1 MRLRRKTLVREYR
14 REAALDL
21 SRPDALEVKSL
32 KAAEDRRRRLR
43 DLLRFSCRKDKD
55 NAGRRLFEN
64 LEKSVPRLTSQH
76 VRLVDDVH
84 LVALVSGGR
93 VHRAF
98 AKVACVVDAAV
109 GGRIDLH
116 DVETRC
122 AAPYTF
128 ARHAHATRLA
138 VLTAVLAVERHRE
151 HASERRFADAARSA
165 QQVAMR
171 NSAAR
176 NRALQRRRH
185 VRLHGDIAEALR
197 AVFASEGDH
206 GMERRVARDALREFT
221 SCGGWC
227 ANLSRE

>member
-1 MRLRRKTLVREYR
+1 M
-14 REAALDL
+14 
-21 SRPDALEVKSL
+21 
-32 KAAEDRRRRLR
+32 
-43 DLLRFSCRKDKD
+43 
-55 NAGRRLFEN
+55 
-64 LEKSVPRLTSQH
+64 
-76 VRLVDDVH
+76 RLVDDVH

-122 AAPYTF
+122 SAPYTF

-138 VLTAVLAVERHRE
+138 VFTAVLAVERHRE

-185 VRLHGDIAEALR
+185 VRLHGDVAEALR

-206 GMERRVARDALREFT
+206 GMERRAWRVAAWRAAGIYFTRRTLTKTTRAGMPLEERSSPRECPRPTEATGDT
-221 SCGGWC
+221 SCRCYLRGPDGVRR
-227 ANLSRE
+227 LSPSGTWDVCNIVRIRSTGSSMIHPPSASA